1 MPTVP
6 RRFPFPGRSSAHGRR
21 LPRLC
26 IALGRTLLLWLALL
40 SAPALG
46 QTLVDRA
53 EIWNGAA
60 ARWQPV
66 SLPDKWQ
73 DSHRDYRGAL
83 WYRLT
88 IHVDSPQALLGIFI
102 KRACNN
108 AWVYANGELIHSGG
122 GPWEGPRVR
131 RNCHVPVLAAWPK
144 DAQRRG
150 RNEILVRVYSE
161 AADSISSEQRKGHLS
176 AVVVDRWQL
185 LQPVHEDEY
194 RVRISLPRVGSGLMA
209 FTAITMFLMWWRV
222 RRERIYL
229 SFGLTMFGGALAT
242 ARVFLHDPGLDNVTV
257 ERIVPGLAVLVCLAI
272 VDCLVDL
279 YDLRTRLPRVWWA
292 LGSVIL
298 VLLAVVPAP
307 WLRGIAILGYVS
319 GAGAVSVTL
328 VQLYRQMLRNPFGE
342 NKLFYLSTAIVMGA
356 AIHDLLV
363 QLRVLTYSD
372 RPLIQTM
379 LPILLLGFMIRLL
392 ARHAEALTIAENSR
406 SDLEQRVQLITR
418 EIESSYDRA
427 MALEKDRATREE
439 RERIARDL
447 HDDLGARL
455 LTLVHRSPDEKTS
468 ESAREAL
475 SDLRL
480 LIGQLHQPEGL
491 LTDAVSDWRA
501 ETQQR
506 CDAAGRTLAWSAD
519 GIAPHRLG
527 TRQRIML
534 GRLLREAVT
543 NILKHT
549 QGAQVGVR
557 FEERDA
563 ALQLEV
569 SDDCASPPVSEWQ
582 PGIGMRSLEMRARQ
596 IGARLEWQDILDA
609 DGCKRGS
616 RLACRLPLA
625 GLDGND

>member
-1 MPTVP
+1 M
-6 RRFPFPGRSSAHGRR
+6 
-21 LPRLC
+21 
-26 IALGRTLLLWLALL
+26 LGRTLLLWLSLL
-40 SAPALG
+40 ATPALG
-46 QTLVDRA
+46 QTLERA
-53 EIWNGAA
+53 EFWDAA
-60 ARWQPV
+60 AKRWQPV
-66 SLPDKWQ
+66 ALPDQWQ
-73 DSHRDYRGAL
+73 DRHRDHGGAL

-88 IHVDSPQALLGIFI
+88 VDVNTPSALLGIYI
-102 KRACNN
+102 RRACNN
-108 AWVYANGELIHSGG
+108 AWIYANGQLIYSGG
-122 GPWEGPRVR
+122 GPWEGARVR
-131 RNCHVPVLAAWPK
+131 RMCHVPVLAAWPR
-144 DAQRRG
+144 DAQRSG
-150 RNEILVRVYSE
+150 RNELLVRIYSE
-161 AADSISSEQRKGHLS
+161 AAGSISSEQRKGHLS
-176 AVVVDRWQL
+176 AVVVDRWQQ
-185 LQPVHEDEY
+185 LQPVHENEY

-242 ARVFLHDPGLDNVTV
+242 ARVFLHDPGVDNVTV

-272 VDCLVDL
+272 VDCLVNL

-298 VLLAVVPAP
+298 LLLAVVPAP

-319 GAGAVSVTL
+319 GAGAVAVTL

-342 NKLFYLSTAIVMGA
+342 HKLFYLSTAIVMGA

-406 SDLEQRVQLITR
+406 AELEQRVQLITR
-418 EIESSYDRA
+418 EIESSYDRS
-427 MALEKDRATREE
+427 MALEKDRATQEE

-455 LTLVHRSPDEKTS
+455 LTLVHRSTDEKTS

-491 LTDAVSDWRA
+491 LTDALSDWRA

-506 CDAAGRTLAWSAD
+506 CDAAGRTLAWSAT
-519 GIAPHRLG
+519 GVAPRRLG

-543 NILKHT
+543 NVLKHT
-549 QGAQVGVR
+549 PSALVRIR
-557 FEERDA
+557 FEEHEA
-563 ALQLEV
+563 ALELEI
-569 SDDCASPPVSEWQ
+569 SDDCPSPPVADWQ

-596 IGARLEWQDILDA
+596 IGATLEWQDILDA
-609 DGCKRGS
+609 NGRKQGS

-625 GLDGND
+625 GLDGNA

>member
-1 MPTVP
+1 M
-6 RRFPFPGRSSAHGRR
+6 
-21 LPRLC
+21 C
-26 IALGRTLLLWLALL
+26 IAFRHSPCSGHPGGRGPHRSGRATLLGLMLLWLALL
-40 SAPALG
+40 APPALG
-46 QTLVDRA
+46 QTLERA
-53 EIWNGAA
+53 ELWDATA

-66 SLPDKWQ
+66 ALPDPWQ
-73 DSHRDYRGAL
+73 DRHRDYSGAL
-83 WYRLT
+83 WYRLR
-88 IHVDSPQALLGIFI
+88 VDVDTPSALLGIYI

-108 AWVYANGELIHSGG
+108 AWIYANGQLVYSGG

-131 RNCHVPVLAAWPK
+131 RMCHAPVLAAWPR
-144 DAQRRG
+144 DAQRPG
-150 RNEILVRVYSE
+150 RNELLVRIYSE
-161 AADSISSEQRKGHLS
+161 AADRISSEQRKGHLS
-176 AVVVDRWQL
+176 AVVVDRWQS

-194 RVRISLPRVGSGLMA
+194 RVRIALPRVGSGLMG

-242 ARVFLHDPGLDNVTV
+242 ARVFIHDPGLDNLTV

-272 VDCLVDL
+272 VDCLVEL

-292 LGSVIL
+292 LGLVIL
-298 VLLAVVPAP
+298 LLLAVVPAP
-307 WLRGIAILGYVS
+307 WLRGIAIVGYVS
-319 GAGAVSVTL
+319 GAAAVSVTL

-342 NKLFYLSTAIVMGA
+342 NKLFYLSTAVVMGA
-356 AIHDLLV
+356 AIHDLLI
-363 QLRVLTYSD
+363 QLQLITYSD
-372 RPLIQTM
+372 RPMIQTM

-406 SDLEQRVQLITR
+406 AELEQRVQLITR

-501 ETQQR
+501 EIQQR
-506 CDAAGRTLAWSAD
+506 CDAAGRTLAWSA
-519 GIAPHRLG
+519 GSIGAHRLG

-563 ALQLEV
+563 TLQLEV
-569 SDDCASPPVSEWQ
+569 SDDFASPPVAEWQ

-596 IGARLEWQDILDA
+596 IGASLEWQDILDA
-609 DGCKRGS
+609 SGRKRGS
-616 RLACRLPLA
+616 RLACRLPIA
-625 GLDGND
+625 VLDGND

>member
-1 MPTVP
+1 M
-6 RRFPFPGRSSAHGRR
+6 R
-21 LPRLC
+21 LP
-26 IALGRTLLLWLALL
+26 LLLLL
-40 SAPALG
+40 LLLPAFAPAGTVTLHSAQVRPEG
-46 QTLVDRA
+46 QSQWRNVT
-53 EIWNGAA
+53 
-60 ARWQPV
+60 
-66 SLPDKWQ
+66 LPDKWQ
-73 DSHRDYRGAL
+73 DSRRGYGGEV
-83 WYRLT
+83 WYRMQ
-88 IHVDSPQALLGIFI
+88 VDIAQPQALLGIYI

-108 AWVYANGELIHSGG
+108 AWIYANGQLIHSGG

-131 RNCHVPVLAAWPK
+131 RMCHTPVLAAWPR
-144 DAQRRG
+144 DAQKRG

-161 AADSISSEQRKGHLS
+161 AADTISSEQRKGHLS
-176 AVVVDRWQL
+176 AVVVDRWQQ
-185 LQPVHEDEY
+185 LQPVYQDEY
-194 RVRISLPRVGSGLMA
+194 QVRISLPRVGSGLMV

-229 SFGLTMFGGALAT
+229 SFGLTMLGGALAT
-242 ARVFLHDPGLDNVTV
+242 ARVFIQDPGVDNVTV

-272 VDCLVDL
+272 VDCLVNL
-279 YDLRTRLPRVWWA
+279 YDLRTRLPRIWWT
-292 LGSVIL
+292 LGAFVVL
-298 VLLAVVPAP
+298 LLAVVPAP
-307 WLRGIAILGYVS
+307 WLRGIAILGYIS
-319 GAGAVSVTL
+319 GALAVLVTL
-328 VQLYRQMLRNPFGE
+328 VQLYREMLRNPFGE

-356 AIHDLLV
+356 AIHDLLI
-363 QLRVLTYSD
+363 QLQVITYSD
-372 RPLIQTM
+372 RPMIQTM

-406 SDLEQRVQLITR
+406 AELEQRVQMITR
-418 EIESSYDRA
+418 EIESSYDRS
-427 MALEKDRATREE
+427 MALEKDRATQEE

-491 LTDAVSDWRA
+491 LADAVSDWRA

-506 CDAAGRTLAWSAD
+506 CDAAGRTLAWSAY
-519 GIAPHRLG
+519 GIGAHRLG

-557 FEERDA
+557 FEEGSTL
-563 ALQLEV
+563 LQLEV
-569 SDDCASPPVSEWQ
+569 SDDFASPPVAEWQ

-596 IGARLEWQDILDA
+596 IGAILEWQDII
-609 DGCKRGS
+609 DGAGRKQGS
-616 RLACRLPLA
+616 RLVCQLPLA
-625 GLDGND
+625 GLDGNA

>member
-1 MPTVP
+1 MPL
-6 RRFPFPGRSSAHGRR
+6 AR
-21 LPRLC
+21 LF
-26 IALGRTLLLWLALL
+26 LLLFLL
-40 SAPALG
+40 TPALTPAL
-46 QTLVDRA
+46 TLHSA
-53 EIWNGAA
+53 E
-60 ARWQPV
+60 ARPEGESQWRQV
-66 SLPDKWQ
+66 TLPDKWQ
-73 DSHRDYRGAL
+73 DRRPGQGGAV
-83 WYRLT
+83 WYRLR
-88 IHVDSPQALLGIFI
+88 VDLERPDELLGIYL

-108 AWVYANGELIHSGG
+108 AWIYANGQLVYSGG
-122 GPWEGPRVR
+122 GPWEGARVR
-131 RNCHVPVLAAWPK
+131 RMCHVPVLAAWPR
-144 DAQRRG
+144 DAQRSG
-150 RNEILVRVYSE
+150 RNELLVRIYSE

-176 AVVVDRWQL
+176 AVGVDRWQQ

-194 RVRISLPRVGSGLMA
+194 RVRISLPRVGSGLMG
-209 FTAITMFLMWWRV
+209 FTAITMLLMWWRV

-242 ARVFLHDPGLDNVTV
+242 ARVFIHDPGLDNVTV

-298 VLLAVVPAP
+298 LLLAMVPAS
-307 WLRGIAILGYVS
+307 WLRGIAIVGYVS
-319 GAGAVSVTL
+319 GAVAVSVTL

-342 NKLFYLSTAIVMGA
+342 NKLFYLSTAVVMGA
-356 AIHDLLV
+356 AIHDLLI
-363 QLRVLTYSD
+363 QLQLITYSD
-372 RPLIQTM
+372 RPMIQTM

-392 ARHAEALTIAENSR
+392 ARHAEALNIAENSR
-406 SDLEQRVQLITR
+406 AELEQRVQLITR

-491 LTDAVSDWRA
+491 LTDALSDWRA

-506 CDAAGRTLAWSAD
+506 CDAAGRALEWTTA
-519 GIAPHRLG
+519 GVGVHPLG

-549 QGAQVGVR
+549 QSPLIEVR
-557 FEERDA
+557 LEEAGDW
-563 ALQLEV
+563 LDMCV
-569 SDDCASPPVSEWQ
+569 SDDSPSPPVAEWQ

-596 IGARLEWQDILDA
+596 IDASLDWQDLHDA
-609 DGCKRGS
+609 AGNKKGTCV
-616 RLACRLPLA
+616 LCRLPVA
-625 GLDGND
+625 GLDGNA